1 MSPHNL
7 NPNPS
12 ILLTLRQD
20 YLQPSHMIK
29 KVLVANRGEIAVRI
43 IRSCREANI
52 KSVAIYS
59 EPDRTSMH
67 VRYADEAYWAGPGPS
82 GQSYLNIPR
91 IIEIARESGADAIHP
106 GYGFLSENAEFAE
119 KVREAG
125 LIFIGPDAE
134 AIRVMGDKMKAREL
148 MIKAGVPVV
157 PGSGKLDDTDE
168 DSIKKIAEEIG
179 YPVMI
184 KASAGGG
191 GKGMR
196 LVWSPDEIIDA
207 VRRAKSEAQNA
218 FGDDTVYMEKYLQSP
233 HHIEV
238 QILGDNYGNI
248 VHLFERECSVQRRHQ
263 KVVEETPSPFITD
276 EVRKA
281 MTDRAV
287 AAAASVNYKG
297 AGTVEFLVDAHM
309 NFYFLEM
316 NTRLQVEHPITER
329 TTGIDLVKAQI
340 KIANGEPLPF
350 NQEDIKRTGHAIECR
365 IYAEDPQNNF
375 MPGAGKVLHI
385 TEPLGLGVR
394 TDGYIYEGYEITVF
408 YDPLISK
415 LIVWGQNREEAVA
428 RMKRALYEYKITGVK
443 TNIQFLERIM
453 NTPDFIE
460 GKYDTH
466 FISKNEK
473 YLTEGEPCELEC
485 EDLAMIMAYVEHQSH
500 SDKRLRF
507 SLNHHHKSNWKEY
520 GRLYRI
526 NPF

>member
-1 MSPHNL
+1 
-7 NPNPS
+7 
-12 ILLTLRQD
+12 
-20 YLQPSHMIK
+20 MIRK
-29 KVLVANRGEIAVRI
+29 ILVANRGEIAVRI
-43 IRSCREANI
+43 IRSCRESNI
-52 KSVAIYS
+52 QSVAIYS

-67 VRYADEAYWAGPGPS
+67 VRYADEAYLVGPGPS
-82 GQSYLNIPR
+82 GQSYLNISK
-91 IIEIARESGADAIHP
+91 ILEIAKKSGADAIHP
-106 GYGFLSENAEFAE
+106 GYGFLSENAEFAR

-125 LIFIGPDAE
+125 LVFIGPQADAIL
-134 AIRVMGDKMKAREL
+134 AMGDKMQAREL

-157 PGSGKLDDTDE
+157 PGSERLNDDE
-168 DSIKKIAEEIG
+168 DKIKKTAEEIG

-196 LVWSPDEIIDA
+196 LVSKPNEIFQA
-207 VRRAKSEAQNA
+207 VKRAKSEALNA
-218 FGDDTVYMEKYLQSP
+218 FGDDSVYMEKYLKSP

-238 QILGDNYGNI
+238 QILGDEHGNV

-263 KVVEETPSPFITD
+263 KVVEETPSPFITE

-281 MTDRAV
+281 MTVRAV
-287 AAAASVNYKG
+287 AAAKSVNYTG
-297 AGTVEFLVDAHM
+297 AGTVEFLVDADM
-309 NFYFLEM
+309 NFYFLEV

-340 KIANGEPLPF
+340 SIANGEPLPF
-350 NQEDIKRTGHAIECR
+350 EQKDIKKSGHAIECR

-375 MPGAGKVLHI
+375 MPGAGRVLHI

-415 LIVWGQNREEAVA
+415 LIIWAQNRDEAVA

-453 NTPDFIE
+453 NTTDFINGE
-460 GKYDTH
+460 YDTH
-466 FISKNEK
+466 FIEKNEE
-473 YLTEGEPCELEC
+473 YLMKGEPCTLEC

-507 SLNHHHKSNWKEY
+507 SLNHHQKSNWKEY